1 MNLLK
6 DFFGSSTELAPSLL
20 GIYDTLTSVLDGSSK
35 SGSNHNGGSHNNSEN
50 LKICENNNKNNSSA
64 RCHKSEENA
73 SSVELHSN
81 GSASTKSSHSDSST
95 LSNKSSRSSSFSL
108 EEKLS
113 GEYSYNVDS
122 YNNNSNNRSV
132 NNNKNT
138 SYYNAESEE
147 QPQQYLSTPH
157 KRQSGEQ
164 SPDATNSLSGFAG
177 SGISDGR
184 STTLALLNLAYSNSS
199 REHSIKHSYSQ
210 SSRSLSSLSSS
221 SSSCSQRSNSSGS
234 GGGGACINSP
244 SGTRLSRDSPLAHSS
259 GSNSSLNSP
268 SKHRNQIR
276 VLSPNV
282 QRIITH
288 SDAERVETVDIDA
301 LQQQQPTHL
310 TSPLNSPASH
320 HRYIKKASPPGATS
334 TPNGVHKV
342 KLSHIPLSKITGKL
356 TQSGNELVETFD
368 SSSEYLDA
376 LSFQSYA
383 ESKPTRGLKKPPTPA
398 VVHIP
403 GVDSCTVDG
412 EVTPTNKNNNAA
424 TAITEPQSA
433 FNFNNTSY
441 KLSLPNYERQESI
454 KLIEMEQLA
463 TTSQMITV
471 ANDTIPPASPT
482 TTLPLRLEQ
491 QPNQINNN
499 NDVPSPLST
508 PPPLPTKE
516 FVATAPLSPC
526 DIVEALNYPLLTQDL
541 KKLTLNDKDTMNS
554 SMTSVELIE
563 AINKPVISKPLV
575 RSSSAAC
582 ASTVSASPMLTY
594 ARCKSLAAK
603 ANTLGGAV
611 PIKLPTAQQLEEL
624 EEASKMSA
632 ESLDRLTDI
641 KSKFSPK
648 ESRKGGP
655 MLPDI
660 AKLKHRPLS
669 SSSICSTSSSS
680 SSGSDHLNGK
690 LATSYLASVE
700 SLADQSENEL
710 MDPHSGMTV
719 LERAMLEIVDSER
732 SFVEDLGQVIRGYL
746 ADWKER
752 ACLRYDELKIL
763 FANIEEI
770 YEFNATLLKQLIN
783 SGMDP
788 GKIAKC
794 FIDLRERFDVYT
806 TYCTSYPEAISLL
819 TKLLQATHTNAL
831 LTSTQKMLQHKL
843 PLGSYLLKPVQRIL
857 KYHLLLDNLRKH
869 CDVKEVLQAYEIMRQ
884 VARNIDQVKRKLE
897 QQIRVKELS
906 GILDGWLGP
915 ELTVLGELRQEGL
928 LMEHNKPRMV
938 FLFDTMLII
947 TKPKEDNRLQFKSYI
962 HQNNLMLSEHLPGEP
977 TSFYVIP
984 YHEPRNQIKLTA
996 KNRDQ
1001 KRLWAQH
1008 IKGVILEKFDNIPN
1022 RAKELVYKL
1031 GDEEDRTPD
1040 KNTWKWSLHST
1051 STTPV
1056 YLERRNQY
1064 RRSEIRNRSK
1074 FKRKTVSNSTSFD
1087 SFNEI
1092 AENQASESPTKTT
1105 ASDVANG
1112 AKSTKSLTRTNSID
1126 DNMLPALHKLAAAIK
1141 NKGKSDEGN
1150 GSVSTMKAENAG
1162 SVKEL
1167 NPENDAADKEERTSC
1182 ILRDQR
1188 RSACASPKSPLFGLK
1203 ALKERSKSVPRI
1215 SFQCDELDEEHES
1228 LHGSNTNLDTRKSK
1242 SSKSIEVKQYNNK
1255 TIPKRI
1261 ATLKKQRTGKTK
1273 ETCKFY
1279 MDLSEFDDAPK
1290 TELKITEST
1299 ENLQVEDKK
1308 LHVSEQKDVQTVT
1321 QNLDSIQMQLEK
1333 QCEELLSTLKKK
1345 DADIILDLL
1354 KQNKEFERMAKKK
1367 QQRKRAAEH
1376 GIGAGSGSGSGS
1388 AAGSPES
1395 SDYPLINELPPRP
1408 PSRSPPPLEPESRH
1422 AMAKDATPTTPVEED
1437 EEPIYESLLR
1447 NVHVPYKFS
1456 PVMAR
1461 SKSAQHCKPRE
1472 RKAPPAPRP
1481 ESDYVTLVYSPE
1493 GALQQ
1498 VGGEMV
1504 AERASCGE
1512 TQLRRDIP
1520 DAAQEQRDSTSS
1532 STSTSTSSSSTCTL
1546 KRDSQ
1551 STVINVDCSSAGN
1564 ISMISYTTCNSNSE
1578 AIYARP
1584 IPKNLMKRLFST
1596 GAHSATPLGLGNKCT
1611 HENIS
1616 SSHNSLLP
1624 RARKS
1629 IDNIALSFGRSN
1641 KPPERRVSDVTE
1653 MCRQSILHRQ
1663 GSEAVGERMAHVD
1676 YADPRTLFTVS
1687 VATSDAS
1694 LQRDSVFSLTSSND
1708 SMCDHKR
1715 AAGTTP
1721 GSDGANSD
1729 FVYEDNVEACLEND
1743 FRDSAIYSDDNE
1755 KRTDYELGDGVK
1767 RPNSPPPPPPPAR
1780 YRTNPE
1786 VPPKPTGIPRVNISK
1801 TSPRKEMPPSPLSAA
1816 EAHCLG
1822 GKPSSVVICPPH
1834 MSAAASRSWVL
1845 QQIDNFN
1852 K

>member
-1 MNLLK
+1 MK
-6 DFFGSSTELAPSLL
+6 KKAAIRRKGSSTELAPSLL
-20 GIYDTLTSVLDGSSK
+20 GIYDTLTSVLDGSNQNSSTTSNNNNNK
-35 SGSNHNGGSHNNSEN
+35 KSHIIESCSSSNKNEISGSNADSVNGKTSG
-50 LKICENNNKNNSSA
+50 
-64 RCHKSEENA
+64 A
-73 SSVELHSN
+73 SNHI
-81 GSASTKSSHSDSST
+81 DSPT
-95 LSNKSSRSSSFSL
+95 LSNKSNRSTNFTSD
-108 EEKLS
+108 EKLNDD
-113 GEYSYNVDS
+113 YSS
-122 YNNNSNNRSV
+122 YFADYSNSND
-132 NNNKNT
+132 NNKNR
-138 SYYNAESEE
+138 SNCLAADERQQQE
-147 QPQQYLSTPH
+147 QPTNLTAPQ
-157 KRQSGEQ
+157 KRQSAEQ
-164 SPDATNSLSGFAG
+164 TLEAANAVLNSSLQSGVN
-177 SGISDGR
+177 
-184 STTLALLNLAYSNSS
+184 STFQLLNHAYSQSNTGSNNS
-199 REHSIKHSYSQ
+199 HIVKHSYTK
-210 SSRSLSSLSSS
+210 SSRSLTSLSS
-221 SSSCSQRSNSSGS
+221 SSSCSQRSCSSGS
-234 GGGGACINSP
+234 SRSHSVRESP
-244 SGTRLSRDSPLAHSS
+244 YAHNS

-276 VLSPNV
+276 ILSANV

-288 SDAERVETVDIDA
+288 SDAEHVESVDIDA
-301 LQQQQPTHL
+301 LQKQSVHL
-310 TSPLNSPASH
+310 PSPLNSPVPQ
-320 HRYIKKASPPGATS
+320 HRYIKKKVPLPNATS

-376 LSFQSYA
+376 LSFQSFNEA
-383 ESKPTRGLKKPPTPA
+383 KPARGGKKPPPTPTA
-398 VVHIP
+398 VSIP
-403 GVDSCTVDG
+403 TFDSRVVDG
-412 EVTPTNKNNNAA
+412 EVTPTNNNAN
-424 TAITEPQSA
+424 TNETQRV
-433 FNFNNTSY
+433 FNFNTSY
-441 KLSLPNYERQESI
+441 KFTLPNYEHQQESI

-463 TTSQMITV
+463 TTSEMLNAARATS
-471 ANDTIPPASPT
+471 PPT
-482 TTLPLRLEQ
+482 DLPLKVEQ
-491 QPNQINNN
+491 TSNSHNTHNNNHHNDAQINKR
-499 NDVPSPLST
+499 
-508 PPPLPTKE
+508 PLPPSKE
-516 FVATAPLSPC
+516 FIATAPLSPC
-526 DIVEALNYPLLTQDL
+526 EIVEALNYPLLTNDL
-541 KKLTLNDKDTMNS
+541 KKLTLNDEDIMNS

-563 AINKPVISKPLV
+563 ATSKPVISKPLV

-594 ARCKSLAAK
+594 ARSKSLAAK

-648 ESRKGGP
+648 ESRKCGL

-690 LATSYLASVE
+690 LTTAYLASVE
-700 SLADQSENEL
+700 SLADQSENES
-710 MDPHSGMTV
+710 MDPHSGMSV
-719 LERAMLEIVDSER
+719 LERAMLEMVDSER
-732 SFVEDLGQVIRGYL
+732 SYVEDLGQVIRGYL
-746 ADWKER
+746 SDWKER

-763 FANIEEI
+763 FSNIEEI
-770 YEFNATLLKQLIN
+770 YEFNSTLLKQLIN
-783 SGMDP
+783 SGMEP

-884 VARNIDQVKRKLE
+884 VARHIDQVKRKLE

-947 TKPKEDNRLQFKSYI
+947 TKPKEDTRLQFKSYI

-1040 KNTWKWSLHST
+1040 KSAWKWSLHST

-1092 AENQASESPTKTT
+1092 AEHPTRESSTTNTSNEVSQTKAS
-1105 ASDVANG
+1105 
-1112 AKSTKSLTRTNSID
+1112 KSLTRANSID

-1141 NKGKSDEGN
+1141 NKGKSDEIN
-1150 GSVSTMKAENAG
+1150 SAVSTVKSEGAENN
-1162 SVKEL
+1162 SVQDAKLNNNAPAAKEDTSL
-1167 NPENDAADKEERTSC
+1167 CIIRRT
-1182 ILRDQR
+1182 
-1188 RSACASPKSPLFGLK
+1188 ACAPPKSPLFGLK

-1215 SFQCDELDEEHES
+1215 SFQCEDVDEESES
-1228 LHGSNTNLDTRKSK
+1228 LNGSITNLDARKSK
-1242 SSKSIEVKQYNNK
+1242 SSKSIEIKQYNHK

-1261 ATLKKQRTGKTK
+1261 ATLKKQRTGKPPK

-1290 TELKITEST
+1290 MELKITEST
-1299 ENLQVEDKK
+1299 ENLAEEAQEND
-1308 LHVSEQKDVQTVT
+1308 VSEQKDVQTVT

-1333 QCEELLSTLKKK
+1333 QCEELLTTLKKK
-1345 DADIILDLL
+1345 DAEIILDLL

-1367 QQRKRAAEH
+1367 QQRRRASEQ
-1376 GIGAGSGSGSGS
+1376 GSVSGSGSS
-1388 AAGSPES
+1388 AGSPES
-1395 SDYPLINELPPRP
+1395 PDYLLINEIPPRP
-1408 PSRSPPPLEPESRH
+1408 PSRSPPPLESESEH
-1422 AMAKDATPTTPVEED
+1422 ANGKDAAETRSNEECD
-1437 EEPIYESLLR
+1437 DHIYESLLR

-1456 PVMAR
+1456 PILGRSQSAPYCKAR
-1461 SKSAQHCKPRE
+1461 EKKST
-1472 RKAPPAPRP
+1472 PASRP
-1481 ESDYVTLVYSPE
+1481 ESDYVTLVYTAD
-1493 GALQQ
+1493 GALQE
-1498 VGGEMV
+1498 VGGEV
-1504 AERASCGE
+1504 VSERVSACE
-1512 TQLRRDIP
+1512 AQLRLVAVDN
-1520 DAAQEQRDSTSS
+1520 AQDQRDGNSS
-1532 STSTSTSSSSTCTL
+1532 STSSSTCTL

-1551 STVINVDCSSAGN
+1551 STVINLECATLTSN
-1564 ISMISYTTCNSNSE
+1564 ITMISSNSTS
-1578 AIYARP
+1578 ACNNNTDPIYARP

-1596 GAHSATPLGLGNKCT
+1596 GAHSSAAHLSAGMSNKCT
-1611 HENIS
+1611 HEHIS

-1629 IDNIALSFGRSN
+1629 IDNIAHSFGRSN
-1641 KPPERRVSDVTE
+1641 KPPDRRVSDVTE

-1676 YADPRTLFTVS
+1676 YADPRTLFTIMICAS
-1687 VATSDAS
+1687 SDAS

-1708 SMCDHKR
+1708 SMWDSKR
-1715 AAGTTP
+1715 ATSAATN
-1721 GSDGANSD
+1721 SDARKSD

-1743 FRDSAIYSDDNE
+1743 FRDSAIYSDDND
-1755 KRTDYELGDGVK
+1755 KRTDSEQSDGVK
-1767 RPNSPPPPPPPAR
+1767 RPHSPPPPPPPAQNR
-1780 YRTNPE
+1780 VNPV
-1786 VPPKPTGIPRVNISK
+1786 VPPKPTGIPRINIKK
-1801 TSPRKEMPPSPLSAA
+1801 TSPRKEAQTQSPVGGAA
-1816 EAHCLG
+1816 EIPKSLEA
-1822 GKPSSVVICPPH
+1822 KQQPSSVICPPH